1 MPERGMEL
9 KEIQMVKIGT
19 RIIQDSS
26 GAETAE
32 AAKIRFA
39 GQNSKLGSLIINV
52 EEAFKK
58 ALMWLGEFMGGEG
71 EITLEINKEFYDAT
85 IDPQMLAQTMVL
97 EERGVIS
104 KSDVRY
110 LLRRGNLL
118 ESNRTDEEIEADV
131 DVVEPVI
138 PVAITEENPE

>member
-1 MPERGMEL
+1 
-9 KEIQMVKIGT
+9 
-19 RIIQDSS
+19 
-26 GAETAE
+26 
-32 AAKIRFA
+32 
-39 GQNSKLGSLIINV
+39 
-52 EEAFKK
+52 
-58 ALMWLGEFMGGEG
+58 
-71 EITLEINKEFYDAT
+71 
-85 IDPQMLAQTMVL
+85 MLAQTMVL